1 MEEIISTDKDKTM
14 DDFQSQISE
23 AQSAIK
29 YIELKNDQ
37 LIQLKSQV
45 EKATGKE
52 QESEVSSN
60 INKIISEVQAKQSSM
75 KGIIDSLEQ
84 MMKEKQNED
93 NPETRIKQNLFGS
106 MTKKYQNVCIK
117 FQNLESDIKNI
128 MQTKNIRAAEIVLG
142 KELSDNEKAEVI
154 NDPKYVEQIYGDKL
168 KGGAHVTL
176 QNAVADLEERHKDIK
191 NLEKSILQ
199 VHNLII
205 DLSKLV
211 QLQGEM
217 IDNIDANIQKAVNYV
232 HKGEKNLIKAKENM
246 KKARKKKCIILIIAI
261 VILLIVLVPIL
272 IRFV

>member
-29 YIELKNDQ
+29 YIELQNDQ

-60 INKIISEVQAKQSSM
+60 INKIISNVQAKQSSM

-217 IDNIDANIQKAVNYV
+217 IDNIDVNIQKAKNYV

-272 IRFV
+272 IKFV